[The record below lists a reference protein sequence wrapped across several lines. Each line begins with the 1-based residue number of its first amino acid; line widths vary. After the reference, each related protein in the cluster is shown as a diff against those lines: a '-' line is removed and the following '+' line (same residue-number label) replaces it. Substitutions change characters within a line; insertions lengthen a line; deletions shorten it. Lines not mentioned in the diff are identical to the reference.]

1 MVFVHL
7 VSLLIHPV
15 QILLVRRVMSTL
27 VNLVLIINW
36 NSIIMAM
43 PSSGF
48 ELGSPSP
55 KVAML
60 PTELTLQDNQTC
72 LLCIRFLQRC
82 CVPDFCNFLK
92 IFDLNDTIVLNGLV
106 LRWKVLKRNDTCCFK
121 PQYIFVFLYFKPSLH
136 GLLQLWQPFKM
147 NVKH

>member
-1 MVFVHL
+1 ML
-7 VSLLIHPV
+7 ILKDAQKLLGLWIVTTLPTSC
-15 QILLVRRVMSTL
+15 ITL
-27 VNLVLIINW
+27 VNSCLMIDW
-36 NSIIMAM
+36 NLIIMAM
-43 PSSGF
+43 PAPGF

-55 KVAML
+55 KEFML

-106 LRWKVLKRNDTCCFK
+106 LR
-121 PQYIFVFLYFKPSLH
+121 
-136 GLLQLWQPFKM
+136 
-147 NVKH
+147 